1 MISGGKKLIGKF
13 LAGERVR
20 GFSSNLF
27 DLPFEKSRP
36 ARFTFIYEFNNDS
49 RSEE

>member
-27 DLPFEKSRP
+27 DLPFEKSR
-36 ARFTFIYEFNNDS
+36 FTFIYEFNNDS